1 MSINLDKRLHC
12 FILSSALL
20 EANHKD
26 LNKEHSLLRFFII
39 SDICPLLH
47 EPNLNRVHSFVQ
59 CVIRVPLHQ
68 VFGGIFNSFLVIFLC
83 IFDIFELT
91 LEVEFEPLSQR
102 MHLLCLLCRFLQ
114 IIFFLFKFVYRLD
127 IVGRSILLGNFTI
140 FSFYFGCLILNRVD
154 HLCSSLVILEAKRH
168 RALLRSHCL
177 I

>member
-1 MSINLDKRLHC
+1 MMVSSVINANLKGLKSFYLLYKFKQICTTLISFQVSINLDKGLNC

-26 LNKEHSLLRFFII
+26 FYKEHSLLRFFII

-83 IFDIFELT
+83 IFDIFKLT
-91 LEVEFEPLSQR
+91 LEVELEPLCQR
-102 MHLLCLLCRFLQ
+102 MHLLCLLCRFLH
-114 IIFFLFKFVYRLD
+114 IIFFLLQFVYRLD
-127 IVGRSILLGNFTI
+127 IVG
-140 FSFYFGCLILNRVD
+140 
-154 HLCSSLVILEAKRH
+154 
-168 RALLRSHCL
+168 
-177 I
+177 